1 MTIERGFALDRF
13 QEEAIA
19 AVDAGRSVLVA
30 APTSSGKTVVAEH
43 AVEAALTAGRRA
55 FYTTPIKALSN
66 QKFRDLGAMFGP
78 DRVGLMT
85 GDQVVAPDAA
95 VVVMT
100 TEVLRNMLYADSS
113 AVDDLAWA
121 VLDEVHFLEDP
132 YRGAV
137 WEEVLLH
144 LAPTVGIVAL
154 SATVS
159 NAAELGDW
167 VTSVRGPTDVIV
179 ETRRPVRLRAHY
191 LVAERG
197 RHGSSRKVHRTA
209 LLANGGKPNPA
220 GRRFDQ
226 DGRPS
231 GGQAG
236 GKHRGRGSGGP
247 WVPPRRNEVVSELAG
262 ADLLPAIHFIFSRAG
277 CDEARDTVVRDGL
290 VLNDDREAAAVDA
303 HIAERLE
310 AVGESD
316 RSALRVDHWA
326 DALRRGIASHHAG
339 LVPLFKE
346 VTEELFIAGLVKLVY
361 ATETLALG
369 VNLPARSVVID
380 RLTKFTGETHEVLT
394 PGQFTQL
401 TGRAGRRGLDVEG
414 HALVCWS
421 PFVPFDRVAG
431 LAGSR
436 DFVLRSAFRPTYNMV
451 ANMVEGRTRAEA
463 VDLLARSFAQFQM
476 DRRTATRLRRNSE
489 KREEAALIRGRL
501 DNEVRQPVLQTGG
514 KIVSAAVLR
523 PGDIVVP
530 DDGLAHVVLSVA
542 NRGGGRIRVRTLSQE
557 GRVSMLSDGAA
568 DGDDLV
574 GDPELVGQMLLPAP
588 FAPDDRGFRREVA
601 RGLADF
607 VVDPSDRT
615 VRGVPTN
622 GAPELAKDRKRLARL
637 ERDLA
642 READRPA
649 DVEGDLTARFDA
661 AFDVLSARGMVDGWS
676 LTRRGQPLTQIHN
689 EADLLVAEVL
699 DAGILRGLSPS
710 MTAAVVSCLTY
721 RKRGP
726 GDPSTVRLAAP
737 FPDCFDRLTELAGVV
752 AAAEVEA
759 GLKPAD
765 LPDPGFAHC
774 IHAWA
779 GGAELGDVLDDDLPA
794 GEFVR
799 NVRLVADLL
808 RQVAATAGPEV
819 AAAALEAQE
828 GIDRGVIAMSS
839 GTVDSE
845 ANPEP
850 SA

>member
-1 MTIERGFALDRF
+1 MTVERAFVLDRF
-13 QEEAIA
+13 QLEAIA
-19 AVDAGRSVLVA
+19 AVNAGRSVLVA

-43 AVEAALTAGRRA
+43 AVELALTAGRRA

-66 QKFRDLGAMFGP
+66 QKFRDLGEMFGR

-100 TEVLRNMLYADSS
+100 TEVLRNMLYAGSN
-113 AVDDLAWA
+113 AVDDLAWV

-167 VTSVRGPTDVIV
+167 VTAVRGPTDVIV

-197 RHGSSRKVHRTA
+197 GRGSSRKIHRMA
-209 LLANGGKPNPA
+209 LLAKGGKPNPA

-226 DGRPS
+226 EARRS
-231 GGQAG
+231 GAQSRGQ
-236 GKHRGRGSGGP
+236 HRGRGRGGP
-247 WVPPRRNEVVSELAG
+247 WVPPRRNEVVAELAG

-290 VLNDDREAAAVDA
+290 VLNDAREAAAVDA

-310 AVGESD
+310 SVGEAD
-316 RSALRVDHWA
+316 RSALRVDNWA

-401 TGRAGRRGLDVEG
+401 TGRAGRRGLDEEG

-463 VDLLARSFAQFQM
+463 VDLLARSFAQFQV
-476 DRRTATRLRRNSE
+476 DRQTATRLRRNSE
-489 KREEAALIRGRL
+489 KHEEAAMIRGRL
-501 DNEVRQPVLQTGG
+501 GDEERQPVMRTGG
-514 KIVSAAVLR
+514 RQVSVAVLR
-523 PGDIVVP
+523 PGDVVVP
-530 DDGLAHVVLSVA
+530 DDGLVHVVLSVA
-542 NRGGGRIRVRTLSQE
+542 NRGGGRIRIRALSQE
-557 GRVSMLSDGAA
+557 GRVSMVSDGDA
-568 DGDDLV
+568 GVDDLV
-574 GDPELVGQMLLPAP
+574 GDPELVGQIELPAP
-588 FAPDDRGFRREVA
+588 FLPDDPEFRREV
-601 RGLADF
+601 RRRLADF
-607 VVDPSDRT
+607 VVDHVDW
-615 VRGVPTN
+615 VARGVPSN
-622 GAPELAKDRKRLARL
+622 EDPGRSGDRKRLDRL

-661 AFDVLSARGMVDGWS
+661 AFDVLSARGMVDGWA
-676 LTRRGQPLTQIHN
+676 LTMRGLPLTQIHN

-726 GDPSTVRLAAP
+726 GDPSTVRLAGQ
-737 FPDCFDRLTELAGVV
+737 FPDCFERLTELAGVV

-759 GLKPAD
+759 GLKPAEP
-765 LPDPGFAHC
+765 PDPGFAHC
-774 IHAWA
+774 VHAWA
-779 GGAELGDVLDDDLPA
+779 GGAELGDVLDDDIPA

-808 RQVAATAGPEV
+808 RQVVATAGPTV
-819 AAAALEAQE
+819 AAAAFEAQE

-839 GTVDSE
+839 GRVDADGNLNS
-845 ANPEP
+845 PD
-850 SA
+850 